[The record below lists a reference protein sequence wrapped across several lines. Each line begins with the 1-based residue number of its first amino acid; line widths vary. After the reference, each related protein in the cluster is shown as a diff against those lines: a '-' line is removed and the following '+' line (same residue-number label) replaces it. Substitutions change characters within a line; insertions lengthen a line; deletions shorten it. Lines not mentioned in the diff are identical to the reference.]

1 MSIHNVAA
9 LKQLVQ
15 RIPEGGTIAG
25 NVKSI
30 LGGIANQ
37 AESLSTL
44 QNKPDPMKSDMANS
58 MAISAAK
65 SQLKATLEQVSPKLN
80 GFISDYRTNLNANQ
94 YQVAQLVPDQHAAE
108 IRSIFRGLDAK
119 GKNEFMK
126 TAIDNT
132 DRASVAAIVTVPV
145 VMSGLSSEAQSLYK
159 TAFLD
164 KVAPMDTSFVD
175 ELQTVVDSSLKT
187 AHLMAS

>member
-9 LKQLVQ
+9 LKQLIE

-25 NVKSI
+25 NIKSI

-37 AESLSTL
+37 AESLSAL
-44 QNKPDPMKSDMANS
+44 QNKPDLMKSDLANS
-58 MAISAAK
+58 MALNTAK

-80 GFISDYRTNLNANQ
+80 GFISDYRANLNANQ
-94 YQVAQLVPDQHAAE
+94 YQVAQLIPDQYAAE

-126 TAIDNT
+126 TAIDSN

-145 VMSGLSSEAQSLYK
+145 VASGLTAQTQALYK

-164 KVAPMDTSFVD
+164 KVAPIDTSYVD
-175 ELQTVVDSSLKT
+175 EMQTIVESSLKT
-187 AHLMAS
+187 AQLMAS